1 MARPLGIAA
10 AGALLLLCVTPTI
23 ALADNGPHERSQ
35 SLTTGQCAGCHRVH
49 TAQSSK
55 GLLKVAQSQL
65 CYSCH
70 GGIGAGASTNVQFG
84 YAKDGLTGLPDG
96 ADPGGAMVGALRAG
110 GFATSWIASGRAYRP
125 MVLAA
130 GSSQLDPGVYGT
142 TTSWT
147 PPAGMALPPGVSLD
161 ANGQLPAN
169 YTSTSVVSPDGR
181 TILTKVVPVAAAGAP
196 TTSAHSLGV
205 AGSTAWG
212 NGGLSSAPDAGR
224 TGVTLECGSCHD
236 PHGNGNYRILKPV
249 PNDSGIGATT
259 HSITGIEANAGGPRG
274 IATLTTATDHGF
286 VVGQTVVIRDVRLGG
301 SVPYAINGPQVIS
314 AIPGAR
320 QLSFLSQY
328 ATSAGP
334 ISGSATAAVAIAD
347 STSGQTYTTDNYW
360 SADTTDTGRATQDV
374 YLGGTAHPGQ
384 SAFITSISAWCS
396 TCHTRYAA
404 ASGPRGLTGDGVD
417 GIYTHRHTS
426 TQNIG
431 DASAD
436 FGTTSQPQTP
446 DQRTNCIQCHVAHGS
461 SAVMSGEAG
470 GQAGNGGQNPDG
482 TSNPT
487 PGKLLRVDGRGT
499 CRMCHAAQGNS

>member
-1 MARPLGIAA
+1 MTRPLGIAA

-23 ALADNGPHERSQ
+23 ALADNGPHQRNQ

-55 GLLKVAQSQL
+55 GLLKVPESQL

-70 GGIGAGASTNVQFG
+70 GGVGAGASTNVQFG
-84 YAKDGLTGLPDG
+84 YAKGGLQGLPDD

-110 GFATSWIASGRAYRP
+110 GFDTSWIASARAYRP

-130 GSSQLDPGVYGT
+130 GTNQLDPAVYGT
-142 TTSWT
+142 TTAWT
-147 PPAGMALPPGVSLD
+147 PPAGMALPPGVRLD
-161 ANGQLPAN
+161 GNGQLPAN
-169 YTSTSVVSPDGR
+169 YASASVVSDAGR

-212 NGGLSSAPDAGR
+212 NGGLSATPDAGR
-224 TGVTLECGSCHD
+224 SSVTLECSSCHD

-249 PNDSGIGATT
+249 PNDSGVAATAHT
-259 HSITGIEANAGGPRG
+259 ITGIAANAGGPRG
-274 IATLTTATDHGF
+274 VATLTTATEHGF
-286 VVGQTVVIRDVRLGG
+286 AVGQTVVITDARLPG
-301 SVPYAINGPQVIS
+301 SIPYAINGPQVVS
-314 AIPGAR
+314 ALPSST
-320 QLSFLSQY
+320 QFSFLSPY
-328 ATSAGP
+328 ETPAGSA
-334 ISGSATAAVAIAD
+334 SGTATAAVTIPD
-347 STSGQTYTTDNYW
+347 SASGRTYTTDNYW
-360 SADTTDTGRATQDV
+360 AVDTTDTGGATLDV
-374 YLGGTAHPGQ
+374 YRDGTAHPGQ

-404 ASGPRGLTGDGVD
+404 ASGPRSLTGDGVD
-417 GIYTHRHTS
+417 DIYTHRHAS

-431 DASAD
+431 DDPAD
-436 FGTTSQPQTP
+436 FGTTGQPQTP

-470 GQAGNGGQNPDG
+470 GQAGSGGQNPDG

-487 PGKLLRVDGRGT
+487 PGSLLRVDGRGT
-499 CRMCHAAQGNS
+499 CRMCHASQGNS